1 MAKKQQEWMKD
12 LIGELTLSLVKFI
25 FISFLE
31 NPTVVRVGEFKSRKM
46 AAGLLLE
53 YIYFIDYPC
62 KSLYSLETE
71 FKNRNIGNF
80 SYKHSRPSSFCS
92 KTI

>member
-1 MAKKQQEWMKD
+1 MAKKQQEWMQD

-31 NPTVVRVGEFKSRKM
+31 NSTVVREFKSRKM

-62 KSLYSLETE
+62 KSLYSPEKE
-71 FKNRNIGNF
+71 FKNRNIRKF
-80 SYKHSRPSSFCS
+80 LLQTLSQPSFFCS